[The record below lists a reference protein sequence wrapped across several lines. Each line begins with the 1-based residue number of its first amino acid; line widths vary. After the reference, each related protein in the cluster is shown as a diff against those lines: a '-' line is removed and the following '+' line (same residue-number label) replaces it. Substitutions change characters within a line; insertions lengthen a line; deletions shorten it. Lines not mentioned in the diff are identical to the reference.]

1 VADSATF
8 RQLLKPFEIVLVEP
22 ESDLLSASGS
32 NLNVQILQFVAE
44 FLKAVLT
51 PELALGV
58 IALEVRQ
65 LRLSIV
71 PHTMMVCRTNY
82 PNKLLP
88 QTTNKQKATAQIIPS
103 HHGLNQRGNKIRIS
117 HYHQG
122 QDGLVFF
129 GGSI

>member
-32 NLNVQILQFVAE
+32 NLNVQIVEFVAE

-51 PELALGV
+51 PELTLGV

-65 LRLSIV
+65 LGLSIV
-71 PHTMMVCRTNY
+71 SHTTMVCRT
-82 PNKLLP
+82 
-88 QTTNKQKATAQIIPS
+88 TEVRATGRVNDVGRFAS
-103 HHGLNQRGNKIRIS
+103 
-117 HYHQG
+117 
-122 QDGLVFF
+122 
-129 GGSI
+129 